1 MFRSLAILDNA
12 FSFVIDKSD
21 VLRRAVRGRK
31 IGWGQ
36 MAKMSFLSLGLEFK
50 WEESRALRLI
60 ISGHCTPYELHLM
73 TTDSRRLV
81 FQETTYIVSWTSSL
95 GVQVILVRIFIL
107 SYALVECWNR
117 GLTRYAFLNNA
128 LTRSDQMGPVMAQ
141 RQSGRTLDNDH
152 DLGQR
157 AIWTLEDEE
166 LKRVMQR
173 D

>member
-21 VLRRAVRGRK
+21 VLRRAVHGRK

-81 FQETTYIVSWTSSL
+81 FQETTYIVS
-95 GVQVILVRIFIL
+95 
-107 SYALVECWNR
+107 
-117 GLTRYAFLNNA
+117 
-128 LTRSDQMGPVMAQ
+128 
-141 RQSGRTLDNDH
+141 
-152 DLGQR
+152 
-157 AIWTLEDEE
+157 
-166 LKRVMQR
+166 
-173 D
+173 